1 MRWVLTSSGADA
13 DSPTE
18 QMLKDWPF
26 LLNLVLWAIAVVV
39 VIYVT

>member
-1 MRWVLTSSGADA
+1 MDLVRNRADA